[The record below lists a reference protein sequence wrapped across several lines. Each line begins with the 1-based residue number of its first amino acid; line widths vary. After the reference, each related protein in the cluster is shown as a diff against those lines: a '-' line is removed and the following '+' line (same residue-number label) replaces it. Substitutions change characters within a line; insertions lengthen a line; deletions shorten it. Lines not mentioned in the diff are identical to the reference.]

1 MRLDDLVNGMI
12 VELTNGDR
20 LLVVDD
26 QLLGFG
32 YVMNKKDYEDDL
44 SYAEVPAYNI
54 VKIYTIKR
62 KGINNL
68 TEAFDDENLSLMWKG
83 RFGEVIEFDPYETDI
98 IWSLYNLGFEF
109 VARDLDGELHAF
121 VKRPSVT
128 SEAYGAFES
137 KHKLPTYIFRHI
149 EFENGIVPLSD
160 LMKHISIHDHTNYK
174 VIL

>member
-1 MRLDDLVNGMI
+1 MKLDDLVNGMI
-12 VELTNGDR
+12 VELADGDR

-26 QLLGFG
+26 QLLGFRC
-32 YVMNKKDYEDDL
+32 VMNKEDYEDDL

-62 KGINNL
+62 KGVENL
-68 TEAFDDENLSLMWKG
+68 IAAFDDENLSLMWESG
-83 RFGEVIEFDPYETDI
+83 FGEVIEFDPYETDI

-128 SEAYGAFES
+128 SEAYGAFEP

-160 LMKHISIHDHTNYK
+160 LMKHIREEK
-174 VIL
+174 K